1 MIGKNLKLL
10 VASAAVVAVV
20 SAFWYVSGLRADLQQ
35 EQANNIALQQGIAEQ
50 QRVIDLMRRD
60 FEQIQSINASLRAE
74 VARQEA
80 EKQALIDRFNTS
92 SSGSSRDFG
101 ELAAE
106 KPDAIQR
113 IVNKAAVNAMRCLE
127 LASGAKHTEDE
138 LAATNKSE
146 VNSECPALANPNYE
160 QTEQ

>member
-10 VASAAVVAVV
+10 VASAAVMAAV
-20 SAFWYVSGLRADLQQ
+20 SAFWYISGLRADLQQ

-50 QRVIDLMRRD
+50 QHIIDQMRRD

-80 EKQALIDRFNTS
+80 EKQALIERFSTS

-101 ELAAE
+101 ELAAQR
-106 KPDAIQR
+106 PASIQR
-113 IVNKAAVNAMRCLE
+113 IINNATANAMRCLE
-127 LASGAKHTEDE
+127 LASGAPNTEKE
-138 LAATNKSE
+138 LAATTRSE
-146 VNSECPALANPNYE
+146 INTECPTLANPNYE
-160 QTEQ
+160 PN

>member
-10 VASAAVVAVV
+10 VASAAVMAVV
-20 SAFWYVSGLRADLQQ
+20 SAFWYITGLRADLQQ

-50 QRVIDLMRRD
+50 QRVIDQMRRD

-80 EKQALIDRFNTS
+80 EKQALIERFNTS

-101 ELAAE
+101 ELAAQR
-106 KPDAIQR
+106 PASIQR
-113 IVNKAAVNAMRCLE
+113 IINNATANAMRCLE
-127 LASGAKHTEDE
+127 LASGAPNTEQE
-138 LAATNKSE
+138 LAATARSE
-146 VNSECPALANPNYE
+146 INTECPTLANPNYE
-160 QTEQ
+160 PN